1 MRVFNIDD
9 QEITSPDLSLGR
21 VVPEKR
27 FVSHHPAVAAVEEVW
42 HYEEIAVYP
51 NGGKDF
57 TKVVDVPGVEAVEA
71 WDEYEDIM
79 RYIPYTPEELAAI
92 EANRKP
98 TTEEQ
103 IAELR
108 EALDLILSG
117 VTE

>member
-1 MRVFNIDD
+1 MKIFGIDD
-9 QEITSPDLSLGR
+9 QEIERPDFRLGYLKPDR
-21 VVPEKR
+21 R
-27 FVSHHPAVAAVEEVW
+27 LIAHHPAVEAVEEVW

-57 TKVVDVPGVEAVEA
+57 SKVIDVPAVEAVEA

-79 RYIPYTPEELAAI
+79 RYIPYTPEELAEI

-108 EALDLILSG
+108 EALDLLLSG

>member
-1 MRVFNIDD
+1 MKFFDNEGL
-9 QEITSPDLSLGR
+9 EITNPDFSRGR
-21 VVPEKR
+21 VVPDKR
-27 FVSHHPAVAAVEEVW
+27 LIAHHSAVGAVEEVW
-42 HYEEIAVYP
+42 HYEEVAVYP

-57 TKVVDVPGVEAVEA
+57 AKVIDVPAVEAVEA

>member
-27 FVSHHPAVAAVEEVW
+27 FVSHHPAVAAVDEVW
-42 HYEEIAVYP
+42 HYEEIAVYE

-57 TKVVDVPGVEAVEA
+57 AKVVDIPGVPAVDA
-71 WDEYEDIM
+71 WDEYEDVL
-79 RYIPYTPEELAAI
+79 RYIPYTPDELAEI
-92 EANRKP
+92 EASRKP

-108 EALDLILSG
+108 EALDLLLSG
-117 VTE
+117 VIE